1 MCGFAGFKY
10 LSGKMGENLPKIAS
24 NMGNLVHHRG
34 PDDKGIWYDTESQ
47 VAFSHQRLAIQDL
60 SSAGHQPMT
69 SKSGRYVIVFNGEI
83 YNHLDLRSRLLVT
96 ASEKNE
102 CWKGKSDTET
112 LIEAIDQWG
121 IEETLKNLLGMFS
134 FAVWDKKHHLLT
146 IARDRLG
153 EKPILWLAK

>member
-1 MCGFAGFKY
+1 
-10 LSGKMGENLPKIAS
+10 
-24 NMGNLVHHRG
+24 
-34 PDDKGIWYDTESQ
+34 
-47 VAFSHQRLAIQDL
+47 
-60 SSAGHQPMT
+60 MT

-153 EKPILWLAK
+153 EKPLYYGWQNDVFLFGSELKALKPIHHFKQI